1 MRTATISILILS
13 LFTPR
18 AMAQGPNESWDNL
31 KQLQPGQKIEVVD
44 MDLKSFKGTFISSS
58 EEAISLRVDGG
69 EVLIERARV
78 MRVTDLTH
86 ARRGRNA
93 LIGLAIG
100 LGTGLVV
107 GAALDSSELS
117 GGAQGAMKAGLTPL
131 GGAVG
136 AAIGAMKPSGART
149 IYRAPKR

>member
-1 MRTATISILILS
+1 MKRTILATLLLVLVPCLAVAQKPEDSWQNLS
-13 LFTPR
+13 QLR
-18 AMAQGPNESWDNL
+18 A
-31 KQLQPGQKIEVVD
+31 GQKIEVVD
-44 MDLKSFKGTFISSS
+44 MNLKSLKGAFVSFT
-58 EEAISLRVDGG
+58 EEAISLRVNGDD
-69 EVLIERARV
+69 VLVEKAKV
-78 MRVTDLTH
+78 LRVTDRTT

-93 LIGLAIG
+93 LLGLAIG
-100 LGTGLVV
+100 LGTGFAV